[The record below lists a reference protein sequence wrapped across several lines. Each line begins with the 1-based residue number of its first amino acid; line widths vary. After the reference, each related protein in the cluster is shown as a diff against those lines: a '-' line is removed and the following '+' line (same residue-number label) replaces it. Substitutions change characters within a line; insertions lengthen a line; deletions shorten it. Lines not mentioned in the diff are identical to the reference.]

1 MARINKSGGILTK
14 STRLSKK
21 CCKQPDS
28 RVLTLK
34 KMKNQLPVFTVTEIN
49 RYVKSLMQ
57 SDPGLRDLWVS
68 GEISNF
74 KHHRSG
80 HMYFTVKDSS
90 SALRCVFFRR
100 DNLSC
105 FFEPQDG
112 MEVILQGYISVY
124 EPAGQYQL
132 YVQELQPAGV
142 GSLYIAFEQLKQ
154 KLEAE
159 GLFKAEHKKKL
170 PKVPRKIG
178 LVTSPGGAALQDIL
192 TTIKKRFP
200 HVQLLVVESLVQ
212 GPGAVADLVRAINI
226 LNLKADIDL
235 IILARGGGSLE
246 DLWPFNDEKVARAIF
261 KSSKPIIS
269 AVGHET
275 DFTIADFTADLR
287 AHTPTEA
294 AAAAVP
300 VFSELT
306 AEVEQLKSRSG
317 LALKNRVLQEKQRL
331 DHIVSE
337 RFFRR
342 PQERIRNTK
351 SGLSEIETRLKK
363 EMIRFLQLKG
373 IKLTALIDKLESYSP
388 LKVMNRGYTFCRDK
402 KGNIIRSVKDI
413 KVGQLLQLSL
423 RDGRAECRAEKV
435 EEDRVIESR

>member
-1 MARINKSGGILTK
+1 
-14 STRLSKK
+14 
-21 CCKQPDS
+21 
-28 RVLTLK
+28 
-34 KMKNQLPVFTVTEIN
+34 MKNKLPIFTVTEIN
-49 RYVKSLMQ
+49 RYVKSLIS
-57 SDPGLRDLWVS
+57 SDPRLRDLWIS

-90 SALRCVFFRR
+90 SALRCVYFRR
-100 DNLSC
+100 DNMNCL
-105 FFEPQDG
+105 FEPQDG
-112 MEVILQGYISVY
+112 MEVILQGNLSVY

-132 YVQELQPAGV
+132 YVQEMQPAGM

-159 GLFKAEHKKKL
+159 GLFKAEHKKKI
-170 PKVPRKIG
+170 PKLPRKIG
-178 LVTSPGGAALQDIL
+178 LVTSPSGAALQDII

-200 HVQLLVVESLVQ
+200 YLQLLVVESLVQ
-212 GPGAVADLVRAINI
+212 GPGAAADLVRAIDI
-226 LNLKADIDL
+226 LNGKEEIDL
-235 IILARGGGSLE
+235 IILTRGGGSLE
-246 DLWPFNDEKVARAIF
+246 DLWPFNDEKLARAIF
-261 KSSKPIIS
+261 KSAKPIIS

-300 VFSELT
+300 VYHELV

-342 PQERIRNTK
+342 PLERIKNTK
-351 SGLSEIETRLKK
+351 SDLLEMETRLKK
-363 EMIRFLQLKG
+363 EMIRLMQLKG
-373 IKLTALIDKLESYSP
+373 IRLTALIEKLESYSP
-388 LKVMNRGYTFCRDK
+388 LKVMSRGYTFCRDQE
-402 KGNIIRSVKDI
+402 GNIIRSVKDI
-413 KVGQLLQLSL
+413 VVGQLLQLSL
-423 RDGRAECRAEKV
+423 QDGKVDCRTEKI
-435 EEDRVIESR
+435 EEDCGFDSR

>member
-1 MARINKSGGILTK
+1 
-14 STRLSKK
+14 
-21 CCKQPDS
+21 
-28 RVLTLK
+28 
-34 KMKNQLPVFTVTEIN
+34 MKNKLPIFTVTEIN
-49 RYVKSLMQ
+49 RYVKSLIS
-57 SDPGLRDLWVS
+57 SDPRLRDLWIS

-90 SALRCVFFRR
+90 SALRCVYFRR
-100 DNLSC
+100 DNMNCL
-105 FFEPQDG
+105 FEPQDG
-112 MEVILQGYISVY
+112 MEVILQGNLSVY

-132 YVQELQPAGV
+132 YVQEMQPAGM

-159 GLFKAEHKKKL
+159 GLFKAEHKKKI
-170 PKVPRKIG
+170 PKLPRKIG
-178 LVTSPGGAALQDIL
+178 LVTSPSGAALQDII

-200 HVQLLVVESLVQ
+200 YLQLLVVESLVQ
-212 GPGAVADLVRAINI
+212 GPGAAADLVRAIDI
-226 LNLKADIDL
+226 LNGKEEIDL
-235 IILARGGGSLE
+235 IILTRGGGSLE
-246 DLWPFNDEKVARAIF
+246 DLWPFNDEKLARAIF
-261 KSSKPIIS
+261 KSAKPIIS

-300 VFSELT
+300 VYHELV

-342 PQERIRNTK
+342 PLERIKNTK
-351 SGLSEIETRLKK
+351 SDLLEMETRLKK
-363 EMIRFLQLKG
+363 EMIRLMQLKG
-373 IKLTALIDKLESYSP
+373 IRLTALIDKLESYSP
-388 LKVMNRGYTFCRDK
+388 LKVMSRGYTFCRDQE
-402 KGNIIRSVKDI
+402 GNIIRSVKDI
-413 KVGQLLQLSL
+413 VVGQLLQLSL
-423 RDGRAECRAEKV
+423 QDGKVDCRTEKI
-435 EEDRVIESR
+435 EEDCGFDSR